1 MKATGIIRRIDDLGR
16 VVIPRELRRALKIKE
31 GDPLEIFTTRE
42 GCIVLQ
48 KYSPLGEAD
57 WARIGSVL
65 KNSILQSQYFAIYN
79 RDLELQYRS
88 ANAQMFTDDGSSI
101 DSAFLATIK
110 YEGDSVGYIAFVDDE
125 YEPSLAVKVASAMY
139 GEMVE

>member
-1 MKATGIIRRIDDLGR
+1 MKATGIVRRIDDLGR
-16 VVIPRELRRALKIKE
+16 VVIPKEIRRSMRIKE
-31 GDPLEIFTTRE
+31 GDPLEIFTTTD
-42 GCIVLQ
+42 GCVCFKKFVPMGQEDWSRIGIVLNN
-48 KYSPLGEAD
+48 
-57 WARIGSVL
+57 SVL
-65 KNSILQSQYFAIYN
+65 QGQYFAIYN

-88 ANAQMFTDDGSSI
+88 ANAQLFEVDGSSI

-139 GEMVE
+139 AEMVE